1 MQARSKKQLKCI
13 HAPHYNL
20 YLSILCFSF
29 RMLRNKFYYSQL
41 PKCMIPALKTV
52 YNLSN
57 VKRNMSECKTLRS
70 HSNAPW
76 AMMVGRTKKCLEPC
90 EILEYH
96 SNMYKSR
103 TWDNN
108 TNKITMTV
116 FFNSYDVSVQEEYL
130 IYGEVD
136 LVGIIGGNLGLFIG
150 FSFSGFI
157 NEIINSIANYFFFK
171 S

>member
-1 MQARSKKQLKCI
+1 MTRSK
-13 HAPHYNL
+13 
-20 YLSILCFSF
+20 
-29 RMLRNKFYYSQL
+29 FYSEIS
-41 PKCMIPALKTV
+41 KCMIPALKTV
-52 YNLSN
+52 HKLTNAKKNISD
-57 VKRNMSECKTLRS
+57 CKTLKL
-70 HSNAPW
+70 HSNIPW
-76 AMMVGRTKKCLEPC
+76 GIMVERTKKCLEPC

-96 SNMYKSR
+96 SNLYRSR
-103 TWDNN
+103 TYDNV

-136 LVGIIGGNLGLFIG
+136 LVGIIGGNLGLLIG